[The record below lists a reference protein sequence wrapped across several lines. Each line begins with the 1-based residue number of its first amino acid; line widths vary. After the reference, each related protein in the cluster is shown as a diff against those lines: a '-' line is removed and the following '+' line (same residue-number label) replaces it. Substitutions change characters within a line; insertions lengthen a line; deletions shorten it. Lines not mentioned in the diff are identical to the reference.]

1 MKVHTQYE
9 VNFSKRIEPLE
20 SETSKYPELDVTF
33 DTSESDFATDLIDYL
48 EGSIGYKGGMAGLS
62 IVQTYK
68 YANSTSYISF
78 KQLEDANGVEDPNGQ
93 FKAEYMLTI
102 NRNLVRGVTSSEL
115 SLLFKDATVSDQNE
129 TDDVYENLMSFRRG
143 IKDTIDQ
150 FTAKHPDVTEPS
162 SFPEMAK
169 LSFILNGEYL
179 DLPLTSDNADELHY
193 FLRAIKTKV

>member
-115 SLLFKDATVSDQNE
+115 SLLFKDATVSD
-129 TDDVYENLMSFRRG
+129 
-143 IKDTIDQ
+143 
-150 FTAKHPDVTEPS
+150 
-162 SFPEMAK
+162 
-169 LSFILNGEYL
+169 
-179 DLPLTSDNADELHY
+179 
-193 FLRAIKTKV
+193 